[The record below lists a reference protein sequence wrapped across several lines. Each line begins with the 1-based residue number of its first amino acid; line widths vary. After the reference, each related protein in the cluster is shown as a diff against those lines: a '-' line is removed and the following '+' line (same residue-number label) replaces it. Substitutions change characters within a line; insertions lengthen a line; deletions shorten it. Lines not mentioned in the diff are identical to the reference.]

1 MSVKLGLSL
10 YGLPFPPSPLNPS
23 GEESIEG
30 RGHLSPNPGTEVGWF
45 TFIPVTT
52 SLECKRVYSR

>member
-10 YGLPFPPSPLNPS
+10 YCLPFPPSPLNPS

-30 RGHLSPNPGTEVGWF
+30 RGHPGTELGWF
-45 TFIPVTT
+45 TFILVPT
-52 SLECKRVYSR
+52 SLEGKRVYSR